1 MSQYTPSAINP
12 RKRRNPR
19 FSAFVNTVGIDLP
32 LRGDDCRSRS
42 AVFSMRVRL
51 AEAGV
56 RGYGD
61 NDRDNDNDNDSEI
74 RPSTQKSH
82 VIWSP

>member
-12 RKRRNPR
+12 RKRRNAR
-19 FSAFVNTVGIDLP
+19 FSAFVKTVGIDLP

-42 AVFSMRVRL
+42 AEFSMRVML

-56 RGYGD
+56 RGDGD
-61 NDRDNDNDNDSEI
+61 NDGGDGDNDGEI

>member
-1 MSQYTPSAINP
+1 
-12 RKRRNPR
+12 
-19 FSAFVNTVGIDLP
+19 
-32 LRGDDCRSRS
+32 
-42 AVFSMRVRL
+42 MRVML

-56 RGYGD
+56 RGDGD
-61 NDRDNDNDNDSEI
+61 GGDGDSDNEI

>member
-1 MSQYTPSAINP
+1 
-12 RKRRNPR
+12 
-19 FSAFVNTVGIDLP
+19 
-32 LRGDDCRSRS
+32 
-42 AVFSMRVRL
+42 MRVML

-56 RGYGD
+56 RGDGSDGGD
-61 NDRDNDNDNDSEI
+61 SGGDGNGGGGSGSGNDSEP

>member
-1 MSQYTPSAINP
+1 
-12 RKRRNPR
+12 
-19 FSAFVNTVGIDLP
+19 
-32 LRGDDCRSRS
+32 
-42 AVFSMRVRL
+42 MRVML

-56 RGYGD
+56 RGDGD
-61 NDRDNDNDNDSEI
+61 NDGDNDNEI

>member
-1 MSQYTPSAINP
+1 
-12 RKRRNPR
+12 
-19 FSAFVNTVGIDLP
+19 
-32 LRGDDCRSRS
+32 
-42 AVFSMRVRL
+42 MRVML

-56 RGYGD
+56 RGDGD
-61 NDRDNDNDNDSEI
+61 NDSDNDNDSEI

>member
-1 MSQYTPSAINP
+1 
-12 RKRRNPR
+12 
-19 FSAFVNTVGIDLP
+19 
-32 LRGDDCRSRS
+32 
-42 AVFSMRVRL
+42 MRVML

-56 RGYGD
+56 RGDGSGGGSNGGSNGGD
-61 NDRDNDNDNDSEI
+61 GDDGGGDDGNGGET

>member
-1 MSQYTPSAINP
+1 
-12 RKRRNPR
+12 
-19 FSAFVNTVGIDLP
+19 
-32 LRGDDCRSRS
+32 
-42 AVFSMRVRL
+42 MRVML

-56 RGYGD
+56 RGDGD
-61 NDRDNDNDNDSEI
+61 GGGSSGDDNDSEI

>member
-1 MSQYTPSAINP
+1 
-12 RKRRNPR
+12 
-19 FSAFVNTVGIDLP
+19 
-32 LRGDDCRSRS
+32 
-42 AVFSMRVRL
+42 MRVML

-56 RGYGD
+56 RGNGDGGGDGD
-61 NDRDNDNDNDSEI
+61 NDSDNDGEI

>member
-42 AVFSMRVRL
+42 AEFSMRVML

-56 RGYGD
+56 RGDGD
-61 NDRDNDNDNDSEI
+61 NDSDSDNEI

>member
-1 MSQYTPSAINP
+1 
-12 RKRRNPR
+12 
-19 FSAFVNTVGIDLP
+19 
-32 LRGDDCRSRS
+32 
-42 AVFSMRVRL
+42 MRVML

-56 RGYGD
+56 RGDGD
-61 NDRDNDNDNDSEI
+61 NDGDSDNDNDSEI

>member
-42 AVFSMRVRL
+42 AEFSMRVML

-56 RGYGD
+56 RGDGD
-61 NDRDNDNDNDSEI
+61 NDGDSDNEI

>member
-1 MSQYTPSAINP
+1 
-12 RKRRNPR
+12 
-19 FSAFVNTVGIDLP
+19 
-32 LRGDDCRSRS
+32 
-42 AVFSMRVRL
+42 MRVML

-56 RGYGD
+56 RGDGD
-61 NDRDNDNDNDSEI
+61 NDGDNDNDNDSEI

>member
-1 MSQYTPSAINP
+1 M
-12 RKRRNPR
+12 
-19 FSAFVNTVGIDLP
+19 
-32 LRGDDCRSRS
+32 
-42 AVFSMRVRL
+42 L

-56 RGYGD
+56 RGDGGGGGSNDSD
-61 NDRDNDNDNDSEI
+61 NDSDNDNDNDNDGEI